1 MLMGLVTN
9 GGVWLGMLLRE
20 CFKES
25 SAFTDTSQL
34 WSHLFYYAEYATVR
48 MEFDP
53 TFSSHESLDSKTN
66 QHEIKHIDKTL
77 GSLVF
82 CKVERFV

>member
-1 MLMGLVTN
+1 MVAFFWH
-9 GGVWLGMLLRE
+9 VAQRAW

-34 WSHLFYYAEYATVR
+34 WSHLLYYTEYATVR
-48 MEFDP
+48 MDFDP
-53 TFSSHESLDSKTN
+53 TFSSHVRVDLDSETN
-66 QHEIKHIDKTL
+66 QHEIKLIDKTL